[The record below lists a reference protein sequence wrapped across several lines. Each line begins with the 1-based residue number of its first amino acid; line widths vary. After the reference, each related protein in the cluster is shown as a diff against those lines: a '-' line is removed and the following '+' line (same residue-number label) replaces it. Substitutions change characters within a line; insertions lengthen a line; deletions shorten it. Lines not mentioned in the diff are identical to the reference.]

1 MPGSGGQQDVDAW
14 RSKLERRGR
23 LRFGAAHGRD
33 VEVEDVTVARI
44 RATTLHEVA
53 LARNRVALTVVYGA
67 LGALAV
73 AFGYGVVRDDVGYVG
88 YVWAVVGPLAAG
100 VLGYYFRHE
109 PREL

>member
-1 MPGSGGQQDVDAW
+1 MLGSGGQEEVDAW
-14 RSKLERRGR
+14 RGKLERRNR

-44 RATTLHEVA
+44 RASTLHEVA

-67 LGALAV
+67 LGALGLG
-73 AFGYGVVRDDVGYVG
+73 FCYGVVRGDVG